1 MAGNQHAE
9 KRNGIILAICA
20 VIAIIACNTSLNLY
34 YQQILNTIITIQ
46 VGNYKLSKPT
56 LMWVNEGLM
65 AIFFLAVTL
74 EIKHEM
80 FFGTLN
86 TNCKRALP
94 LWGAIGGMFV
104 PAAIYFYLCQGM
116 PEIIDGWAIP
126 TATDIVFAL
135 SLLSI
140 VYENCPQSVRS
151 FLLALAVFDDIGAIV
166 IIAIYYTTEI
176 AKISLILIPL
186 LTLILFAL
194 NRKKIQTTS
203 LYMFI
208 GFILWVTVL
217 KSGIHATLA
226 GIAVGLALPSNNPSS
241 DELLTEKIKKKL
253 DPWVNYFILPLFAFS
268 NAGVSFS
275 GISTD
280 NLFHIMPIAI
290 IIGLVFGKQIGITFF
305 SYIAVKLRI
314 AELPKAFNWHDIY
327 GISILCGV
335 GFTMSLFIGALAFEN
350 STNHYPI
357 LVRLGVI
364 VGSLISAILAAIYF
378 KILHGNKE

>member
-1 MAGNQHAE
+1 MAGTQHSE
-9 KRNGIILAICA
+9 KRNGIILAIFA
-20 VIAIIACNTSLNLY
+20 AIAIIACNTPLKTY
-34 YQQILNTIITIQ
+34 YQQLLNTLMTIQ
-46 VGNYKLSKPT
+46 IGDYHLSKPII
-56 LMWVNEGLM
+56 MWVNEGLM

-80 FFGTLN
+80 FSGSLN
-86 TNCKRALP
+86 TNSKRALP
-94 LWGAIGGMFV
+94 LWGAIGGMIV
-104 PAAIYFYLCQGM
+104 PAGIYLYLCQGM
-116 PEIIDGWAIP
+116 PDITDGWAIP

-166 IIAIYYTTEI
+166 IIAVYYTTEI
-176 AKISLILIPL
+176 ARISLILMPL
-186 LTLILFAL
+186 LSLVLFAL
-194 NRKKIQTTS
+194 NRKNVQSIS

-208 GFILWVTVL
+208 GIILWIIVL

-226 GIAVGLALPSNNPSS
+226 GIAVGLALPSDNLSGKKP
-241 DELLTEKIKKKL
+241 LAEKVEKKL
-253 DPWVNYFILPLFAFS
+253 YPWVNYFILPLFAFA

-275 GISTD
+275 GLTTEK
-280 NLFHIMPIAI
+280 LFHIMPIAI
-290 IIGLVFGKQIGITFF
+290 ICGLVFGKQIGITLF

-314 AELPKAFNWHDIY
+314 AELPKSFKWHDIY

-350 STNHYPI
+350 NTNHYPI

-364 VGSLISAILAAIYF
+364 IGSLISAILAALYF
-378 KILHGNKE
+378 KILHSNKE